1 MVSDK
6 VFTTDGTTN
15 IFTSDFPVISEDHI
29 RVFLGGTVVSRDD
42 YDLINNSAV
51 FFIAPTAGQTLT
63 LQIGTTPA
71 DILTSPTDAGIVAA
85 NIADIQTLAD
95 IAGDIST
102 VENISGDVET
112 VADISTN
119 VTTVATNISSVN
131 TVASN
136 INEVITVAN
145 DLTEAISEVETVALD
160 LQEATSEIETVAGS
174 IDNVDIVGTNIT
186 DVNTVATNIADVN
199 SVAAIDGDVS
209 TVAGDSADVQLLATI
224 TADIQTL
231 ADIEDGTDATDAIQ
245 KVAAI
250 DTDVTTVA
258 GIEADVTTV
267 AGIEADVTAVANISQ
282 DIQDV
287 QDKLTEV
294 QVVAD
299 DLQESV
305 SEIETVAADI
315 DNVNTVAGIN
325 SEVTTVAIDSVSV
338 QTVANDIANVN
349 TVAGINADVT
359 TVAGIDDDVST
370 VAANITD
377 IQNAE
382 ENATL
387 AGEYATK
394 AENSYVTGTTDYSAY
409 HWAQKSA
416 QSAAT
421 SGADYRET
429 IGEVTYD
436 LQGFPNRTDST
447 IAFDEGTLEFTLA
460 PASTSFAVY
469 YRGELFTIS
478 SALTLTITDTTGGRY
493 IKFDP
498 TTSQLAETT
507 INGHPS
513 ILEDLLVAYIF
524 WDSSTQKAVIFG
536 EERHG
541 SHRDTQWHLSQHLD
555 VGAVW
560 RSGGGLGFT
569 LNDNDATVSV
579 GTPLVIADEDL
590 THTIN
595 HGTATNAYEQVLS
608 GDAEIPAIY
617 LSGTDVIQTTPTTVP
632 WVQGTSTVRYNPI
645 TGGSGSLVDT
655 HNNSYVSYW
664 IIATNDTKYPI
675 KAMMGHYS
683 HNNIAGAELEEF
695 DDYGFSV
702 PELVPMYQVILK
714 ASNSAP
720 SQCQI
725 AAVYTLT
732 SRQATAVGGFS
743 ASSHDNLTDR
753 GISDQHPIGAITNLQ
768 ATLDD
773 KASTAEALALSIA
786 LG

>member
-51 FFIAPTAGQTLT
+51 FFTAPTTGQTLT
-63 LQIGTTPA
+63 LQVGTTPA

-85 NIADIQTLAD
+85 NIADVQTLAD

-136 INEVITVAN
+136 IDEVITVAN

-160 LQEATSEIETVAGS
+160 LQEATSEIEVVAND
-174 IDNVDIVGTNIT
+174 IVNVNTVGTNIT
-186 DVNTVATNIADVN
+186 D
-199 SVAAIDGDVS
+199 
-209 TVAGDSADVQLLATI
+209 
-224 TADIQTL
+224 
-231 ADIEDGTDATDAIQ
+231 
-245 KVAAI
+245 

-315 DNVNTVAGIN
+315 NNVNTVAGIN
-325 SEVTTVAIDSVSV
+325 SDVTTVAINNTSV
-338 QTVANDIANVN
+338 QTVANDITNVN

-359 TVAGIDDDVST
+359 TVAGIDANVST

-387 AGEYATK
+387 ASEYATK

-429 IGEVTYD
+429 IGDVTYD
-436 LQGFPNRTDST
+436 LQGFPNRADST

-460 PASTSFAVY
+460 PSSTSFAVY

-608 GDAEIPAIY
+608 GDAEIPSIY

-655 HNNSYVSYW
+655 PNNSYVSYW

-675 KAMMGHYS
+675 KAIMGHYS
-683 HNNIAGAELEEF
+683 HSNIAGAELEEF

-702 PELVPMYQVILK
+702 PELVPMYQVILR
-714 ASNSAP
+714 ANSAAP